1 MRSLFVL
8 TGLLLTLTAPVG
20 LAARATA
27 APPTLPEAV
36 EVTMDQ
42 SRINAVV
49 GQVLTV
55 QSRVVNS
62 AAAPTERMLAHLNV
76 ASLDGVYVD
85 LEDWSA
91 DVTREVA
98 PVAPGS
104 GTSLSWQFH
113 AVNVGSFDVYVVLLP
128 GGASSAGTGPL
139 VVSQPVHVTV
149 AGRRTLTAGGS
160 LPVAVAVPIILGLV
174 AAGVRCRLRRPMDG

>member
-8 TGLLLTLTAPVG
+8 AGLLLTLTAPAG
-20 LAARATA
+20 LAATPAAA
-27 APPTLPEAV
+27 APTRSETV
-36 EVTMDQ
+36 EVSLDQ

-49 GQVLTV
+49 GDVLTV
-55 QSRVVNS
+55 QSRIVNS
-62 AAAPTERMLAHLNV
+62 GAAPTDRMVAHLNV

-91 DVTREVA
+91 DVTREVK
-98 PVAPGS
+98 PVAAGS
-104 GTSLSWQFH
+104 DATLSWQFH
-113 AVNVGSFDVYVVLLP
+113 AVNVGSFDVYVTLLP

-139 VVSQPVHVTV
+139 VVSPPVHVTV

-160 LPVAVAVPIILGLV
+160 LPVAVAVPVLLGLV
-174 AAGVRCRLRRPMDG
+174 AAGARYRLRRAG